1 MPALSWRTAAQ
12 PHRRSLC
19 LIAVSS
25 AAVAF
30 AAGAS
35 PAGAHGSD
43 ALCVAD
49 ARGCYATVQQ
59 AVAAARDGDTI
70 RIGRGTFAGGI
81 TIVKSVQITGAGP
94 GSTTIKGGGPVV
106 TIGDPDASEQPTVSI
121 SGVTITGGVSHGDG
135 VFAAGGG
142 VLINAGAGS
151 TVGATV
157 TIRRAVIRGNRAEPT
172 RTVPS
177 GAARCPDGECPY
189 AQADGGG
196 IANLGS
202 LTVIDSVIADNQ
214 AGGISSDAT
223 GAGISSRLGALSL
236 TRTLVERNRAV
247 VMPPN
252 GRFAEGGGIF
262 VGAGEL
268 SVRDSIVRDNRA
280 DLSSTLPTFGDTGEL
295 IDMNAH
301 AGGIHVSDGIPT
313 TIDSSRITG
322 NVATASDPNGQPL
335 AFDSALLVLN
345 SPVTMRST
353 VISGNRTVGRTAS
366 TAESGPGG
374 SAVEL
379 DGGGTVDGIR
389 VSDNT
394 SAQRSVD
401 GVAGVVGAFAVLNFD
416 GDPHMLVVRDS
427 EIRDNS
433 ATAATSTGDATVQ
446 GAGILNDSLLELHAV
461 AVRGNVG
468 KASGPSGRAEGG
480 GVWNGDEVSGG
491 PVALTIDRSTIARN
505 ALTADRGITIQGAGL
520 FTSLPVTLT
529 GTRIAGNS
537 PDQCVG
543 C

>member
-1 MPALSWRTAAQ
+1 MPALSWCTAAQ
-12 PHRRSLC
+12 PSRRSLC
-19 LIAVSS
+19 LIAVAG

-59 AVAAARDGDTI
+59 AVDAAREGDTI

-81 TIVKSVQITGAGP
+81 TIVKSVHITGAGP
-94 GSTTIKGGGPVV
+94 GATTIKGGGPVV
-106 TIGDPDASEQPTVSI
+106 TIGDPDAATQPTVSV
-121 SGVTITGGVSHGDG
+121 SDVTITGGVSHGDG

-151 TVGATV
+151 SVGATV

-196 IANLGS
+196 IASLGS
-202 LTVIDSVIADNQ
+202 LTVIDSVIAENQ
-214 AGGISSDAT
+214 AGGIASDAT

-247 VMPPN
+247 VTPPN
-252 GRFAEGGGIF
+252 GRFAEGGGVF
-262 VGAGEL
+262 VDAGEL
-268 SVRDSIVRDNRA
+268 SVRDSVVRDNRA
-280 DLSSTLPTFGDTGEL
+280 DLSSTLPTYGDTGEV

-301 AGGIHVSDGIPT
+301 AGGIHVSDRVPT
-313 TIDSSRITG
+313 TIDSSRLTG
-322 NVATASDPNGQPL
+322 NVAIATDPNGQPL
-335 AFDSALLVLN
+335 ALDSALLVLN
-345 SPVTMRST
+345 SPVTMRHT
-353 VISGNRTVGRTAS
+353 VVSGNRTEGRTAS
-366 TAESGPGG
+366 TAEPGPGG

-379 DGGGTVDGIR
+379 DGGGTVVDTRI
-389 VSDNT
+389 SDNT
-394 SAQRSVD
+394 SVQRSAD

-416 GDPHMLVVRDS
+416 GDPHLLVVRDS
-427 EIRDNS
+427 EIRDNT
-433 ATAATSTGDATVQ
+433 ATAATTTGDATVQ
-446 GAGILNDSLLELHAV
+446 GAGIFNDSLLELHGV

-468 KASGPSGRAEGG
+468 KASGPRGRAEGG
-480 GVWNGDEVSGG
+480 GVWNGDELSGG
-491 PVALTIDRSTIARN
+491 PVSLAIDRSTITHN
-505 ALTADRGITIQGAGL
+505 TLTAGRGIAIQGAGL